1 MSSSNILICYALALL
16 VLQAYCKCPDSLE
29 MVIGSRTT
37 PEAGDPTPGEGITF
51 LTIDN
56 SKLIRKSLAE
66 SSIVGENPSYI
77 AYSKPFFYFGDDR
90 NPGVLRQ
97 LRMSR
102 RAPFFRT
109 RSIRAAAGVGVHVTV
124 VSKMRSVKRTG
135 RARAQQRS
143 KVRLVVSAD
152 YGGSSVSSYIRTND
166 SFEAA
171 DVFNVPLELAAQNR
185 DSSLSFQQS
194 APHPHMVLKYKN
206 GVIVPD
212 LGSDLVFYLGISKNG
227 KIRERSR
234 LEFSPGDG
242 PRHAAIH
249 PKSETV
255 YVVNELSLS
264 VAVLCPV
271 GKDQFAIAGRE
282 ELLIKSSGEEEE
294 ITAAAIRVSDDGK
307 FLYVSIRY
315 LTAERGTIVAF
326 SLDPRSGDIKKRLGE
341 WSAQGS
347 HPRDFI
353 IIENVK
359 FNGKC
364 SSFLAIANR
373 DTDNVALVERNVT
386 TGELSNEAAASTT
399 VRTPVSVLIYD

>member
-1 MSSSNILICYALALL
+1 MSSSNALFCFALALF
-16 VLQAYCKCPDSLE
+16 VLQTKCICPDSLE
-29 MVIGSRTT
+29 VVIGSRTT
-37 PEAGDPTPGEGITF
+37 PNAINPTPGEGITF
-51 LTIDN
+51 LTINN
-56 SKLIRKSLAE
+56 SKWTQNSLA
-66 SSIVGENPSYI
+66 STSIVGENPTFI
-77 AYSKPFFYFGDDR
+77 AYSKPFFYFGDVGS
-90 NPGVLRQ
+90 PGLLRELRVLRN
-97 LRMSR
+97 
-102 RAPFFRT
+102 APFFKSK
-109 RSIRAAAGVGVHVTV
+109 SIGALEGTGAHVTV
-124 VSKMRSVKRTG
+124 ISATSDVKTTG
-135 RARAQQRS
+135 RTRALDRS
-143 KVRLVVSAD
+143 KTRIVVSAD
-152 YGGSSVSSYIRTND
+152 YKGSSVSTYIRTND

-171 DVFNVPLELAAQNR
+171 DVFNVPLELAARSR

-194 APHPHMVLKYKN
+194 VPHPHMVLKYKN

-255 YVVNELSLS
+255 YVVNEISLS
-264 VAVLCPV
+264 VTVLRPTN
-271 GKDQFAIAGRE
+271 KDQFAIAGRE
-282 ELLIKSSGEEEE
+282 ELLIKSPGEEEK
-294 ITAAAIRVSDDGK
+294 IKAAAIRVSDDGK

-315 LTAERGTIVAF
+315 LTEERGTIVAF
-326 SLDPRSGDIKKRLGE
+326 SLNPRSGDIKKRLGE

-353 IIENVK
+353 IIESVK
-359 FNGKC
+359 FKGKC

-386 TGELSNEAAASTT
+386 TGELSNEAAASIT
-399 VRTPVSVLIYD
+399 VRTPQSVLVFN